1 MKNYNVIR
9 ESISAASERSAWRR
23 GVKLYA
29 LELLDGLEEA
39 IEGGY
44 FSDDDMIAPHLLERA
59 MLNGARDWYEYS
71 WGGCALIYN
80 RQIAER
86 LCTPYELKRT
96 KYGASRPNCRE
107 DWHDVQS
114 RALHQAA
121 YLIKE
126 AAKALRVQE
135 V

>member
-1 MKNYNVIR
+1 MTNYEIIR
-9 ESISAASERSAWRR
+9 NTINAASERSAWRR

-29 LELLDGLEEA
+29 LELLDSIREG

-44 FSDDDMIAPHLLERA
+44 IYDDDLRAPYMLERA
-59 MLNGARDWYEYS
+59 MLNGASSWCEYS

-80 RQIAER
+80 GQIAER

-96 KYGASRPNCRE
+96 KYGERRPNCRE
-107 DWHDVQS
+107 DWHDVQT

-121 YLIKE
+121 RLIK
-126 AAKALRVQE
+126 
-135 V
+135 